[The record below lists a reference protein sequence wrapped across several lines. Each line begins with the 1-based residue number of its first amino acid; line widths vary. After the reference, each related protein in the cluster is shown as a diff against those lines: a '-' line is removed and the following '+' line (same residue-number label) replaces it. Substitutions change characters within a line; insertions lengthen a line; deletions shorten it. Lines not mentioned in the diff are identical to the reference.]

1 MLGLHPKPFSTTTYP
16 CRQPQSDLLL
26 LYVLVGTLGAVEQI
40 HLLLLIRSRSAHVL
54 LVGIRLRVRDPGRF
68 TKSRDS
74 DTMPEANEE
83 CGGGGDK
90 DIAGKLSVKVRSS
103 PLGIREGRWVSF
115 KVTHTRILGGRL
127 R

>member
-74 DTMPEANEE
+74 DTVPEANEE
-83 CGGGGDK
+83 CGGGSDE
-90 DIAGKLSVKVRSS
+90 DIAGKLSVKVRNST
-103 PLGIREGRWVSF
+103 LGIR
-115 KVTHTRILGGRL
+115 
-127 R
+127 

>member
-16 CRQPQSDLLL
+16 CRQSQSDLLL
-26 LYVLVGTLGAVEQI
+26 LYVLVGTLGAVEQV
-40 HLLLLIRSRSAHVL
+40 HLLLLVRSRSAHVL

-83 CGGGGDK
+83 CGGGSDE

-103 PLGIREGRWVSF
+103 TLGIR
-115 KVTHTRILGGRL
+115 
-127 R
+127 